1 MTLRSESPLLRDLNF
16 NCALERAKKERMD
29 RTDARKSMTDEWT
42 SQKCVKRL
50 PPHLDKKLGEL
61 VKEIEGV
68 R

>member
-1 MTLRSESPLLRDLNF
+1 
-16 NCALERAKKERMD
+16 MD
-29 RTDARKSMTDEWT
+29 KTDPRKSMEDELT
-42 SQKCVKRL
+42 SQKCVKKL

>member
-1 MTLRSESPLLRDLNF
+1 M
-16 NCALERAKKERMD
+16 CKKERMD

-68 R
+68 RL

>member
-1 MTLRSESPLLRDLNF
+1 MIELSEVEKTGTRKDM
-16 NCALERAKKERMD
+16 KEEELATPR
-29 RTDARKSMTDEWT
+29 
-42 SQKCVKRL
+42 QNCVKKL

>member
-1 MTLRSESPLLRDLNF
+1 MTE
-16 NCALERAKKERMD
+16 
-29 RTDARKSMTDEWT
+29 EWT

-50 PPHLDKKLGEL
+50 PPHLDMKLPPNLDKKLPPHLDKKLGDL

>member
-1 MTLRSESPLLRDLNF
+1 
-16 NCALERAKKERMD
+16 MD
-29 RTDARKSMTDEWT
+29 KTEARKSMTVDWT

-50 PPHLDKKLGEL
+50 PPHFDKKLGDL

>member
-1 MTLRSESPLLRDLNF
+1 MIELSEM
-16 NCALERAKKERMD
+16 EK
-29 RTDARKSMTDEWT
+29 TGTRKDVTEELAT
-42 SQKCVKRL
+42 PNQNCVKKLPPHLEKL

>member
-1 MTLRSESPLLRDLNF
+1 
-16 NCALERAKKERMD
+16 MD
-29 RTDARKSMTDEWT
+29 KTEARKSMTEEWT

-50 PPHLDKKLGEL
+50 PPHLDMKLPPNLDKKLPPHMDKKLGDL